1 VVVTHGN
8 SSCAMGK
15 AYCGN
20 CRGDYYGVYNIAARA
35 ARAWDEPGKRCST
48 RLGTAHPSIEGFD
61 RVADVKYY

>member
-1 VVVTHGN
+1 
-8 SSCAMGK
+8 MGK

-35 ARAWDEPGKRCST
+35 ARGWDEAGNRCNT